1 MISQIKNGKTVGP
14 SSADFESGP
23 VTKLGKSNKTTS
35 KKFDYHVMLENCDVI
50 TIFSNYGQSGAFII
64 FFDSTKL
71 KIVWIKITFFKR
83 RVSIIL

>member
-1 MISQIKNGKTVGP
+1 MGP

-23 VTKLGKSNKTTS
+23 VTKLDKSNKTTL
-35 KKFDYHVMLENCDVI
+35 KKKKKIDDHVMWENCDVI

-71 KIVWIKITFFKR
+71 KTVWMKITFFKR